1 MTSVTAASTPLT
13 YTAVCQRAGPWWEIT
28 VPELDETTQA
38 PRLRDV
44 PATVADLVAHTTGA
58 DPQSIRV
65 EMEAQVAA
73 GPGVSASGWLR
84 AAVTAAI
91 LAVIIRRVTRVRHPG
106 GQSREK

>member
-1 MTSVTAASTPLT
+1 MTAASTPVT

-28 VPELDETTQA
+28 VPELDETTRA

-58 DPQSIRV
+58 DPSSIRV
-65 EMEAQVAA
+65 EMEAQVEA
-73 GPGVSASGWLR
+73 GPCLTASGWLK
-84 AAVTAAI
+84 AAVAAAI
-91 LAVIIRRVTRVRHPG
+91 LYVITRRVTRAWHPE

>member
-1 MTSVTAASTPLT
+1 MTAASTPVT

-38 PRLRDV
+38 ECLRDV

-73 GPGVSASGWLR
+73 GPSVKGSGWLK
-84 AAVTAAI
+84 AAVAAAI
-91 LAVIIRRVTRVRHPG
+91 LSVAIRSVIRARHPD
-106 GQSREK
+106 GQSRVK